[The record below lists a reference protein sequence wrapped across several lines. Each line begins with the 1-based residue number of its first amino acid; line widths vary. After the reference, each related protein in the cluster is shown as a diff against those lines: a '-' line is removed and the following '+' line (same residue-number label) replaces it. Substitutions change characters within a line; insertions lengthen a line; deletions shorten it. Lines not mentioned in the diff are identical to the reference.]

1 MSGAGTTISMIR
13 SIESNAKLLNRTNM
27 FAQLRNINHK
37 SDQKYTYIPM
47 PKQAL
52 ATLRKEERNQMKSNL
67 IERRIIGVLVMI
79 PTAFI
84 LTAGIYLLV
93 HALM

>member
-13 SIESNAKLLNRTNM
+13 SIESNARLLHRTNM

-47 PKQAL
+47 PKEAL
-52 ATLRKEERNQMKSNL
+52 ARLRKEERSRLKSNFFK
-67 IERRIIGVLVMI
+67 RRVIGVLVII
-79 PTAFI
+79 PTSII
-84 LTAGIYLLV
+84 LMAGFYLLIQ
-93 HALM
+93 ALM